1 MNVNLDGNEY
11 RVYEIDFDASS
22 NQVKKLRSYNYKDN
36 SNNDSPKTNNNKVET
51 DENKIYNNSLNK
63 D

>member
-1 MNVNLDGNEY
+1 MNLDGNEY

-22 NQVKKLRSYNYKDN
+22 NHVKKLRSYNYKDN
-36 SNNDSPKTNNNKVET
+36 SNNDSSKGNNKVET
-51 DENKIYNNSLNK
+51 DENKIYNSSENK